1 MHSIILQET
10 EQHKRSLLKFQWL
23 RTTLQYL
30 QPEIVKTP
38 SFFDSTLPN
47 HRMAQA
53 PDKNYIF
60 YQKSISI
67 IIGMAGFC

>member
-47 HRMAQA
+47 HRMA
-53 PDKNYIF
+53 
-60 YQKSISI
+60 
-67 IIGMAGFC
+67 

>member
-38 SFFDSTLPN
+38 SFFLTQLYQIIEWLRLWTKITFST
-47 HRMAQA
+47 
-53 PDKNYIF
+53 KNLF
-60 YQKSISI
+60 LL
-67 IIGMAGFC
+67 